1 MATVVF
7 YEKPGCANNTRQ
19 KVLLAAAGHTVLA
32 KSLLTEKWSAP
43 RLREF
48 FGALPVAEWFNPSAP
63 RIQSGE
69 VRPAALDEPAALES
83 MLADPLLIRRPLM
96 EVDGER
102 RVGFD
107 QDAVDRWIG
116 LASKMPRED
125 LEACSKGHAA
135 DPCPVPARQAG
146 TDGTAARSGFAEV
159 ADAQG

>member
-32 KSLLTEKWSAP
+32 RSLLTEKWAAP
-43 RLREF
+43 RLRAF
-48 FGALPVAEWFNPSAP
+48 FGALPVTDWFNPSAP
-63 RIQSGE
+63 RIKSGE
-69 VRPAALDEPAALES
+69 VQPDRLDESAALEW

-116 LASKMPRED
+116 LASKMPREN
-125 LEACSKGHAA
+125 LEACARGHAA
-135 DPCPVPARQAG
+135 QPCPVVAR
-146 TDGTAARSGFAEV
+146 
-159 ADAQG
+159 

>member
-32 KSLLTEKWSAP
+32 KSLLTEKWDAP

-48 FGALPVAEWFNPSAP
+48 FGTLPVAAWFNPSAP
-63 RIQSGE
+63 RIKSGE
-69 VRPAALDEPAALES
+69 VQPDALDESAALEW

-96 EVDGER
+96 DVDGQR

-116 LASKMPRED
+116 LTSKMPREN
-125 LEACSKGHAA
+125 LEACAKGHAA
-135 DPCPVPARQAG
+135 QPCPVV
-146 TDGTAARSGFAEV
+146 EV
-159 ADAQG
+159 